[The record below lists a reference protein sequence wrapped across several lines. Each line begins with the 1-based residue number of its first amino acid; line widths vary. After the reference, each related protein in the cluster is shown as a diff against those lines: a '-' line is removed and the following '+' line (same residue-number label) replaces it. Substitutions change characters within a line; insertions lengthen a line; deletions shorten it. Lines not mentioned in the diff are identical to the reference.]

1 MVGGLATRL
10 PWNTWRYTAGAGRVR
25 IVVPRARAR
34 THVRRELLSGREP
47 LGVRRVLH
55 SSEWCSTRAGTG
67 TASTAP
73 STSHRRRGEMAETR
87 STRRRRAILIGT
99 THGTRG
105 SGWSGR
111 TLRAGQAWRG
121 CRTSSGTN
129 NGGIV
134 GHRRRLV
141 LFDHGWALF
150 NPKVLDIRAAE
161 DDVLVDLFRGCYLL
175 LGLSLATLGTK
186 GPDILKTNC

>member
-1 MVGGLATRL
+1 MNG
-10 PWNTWRYTAGAGRVR
+10 
-25 IVVPRARAR
+25 IVQA
-34 THVRRELLSGREP
+34 SKGI
-47 LGVRRVLH
+47 
-55 SSEWCSTRAGTG
+55 EWGKRKCQTY
-67 TASTAP
+67 
-73 STSHRRRGEMAETR
+73 
-87 STRRRRAILIGT
+87 
-99 THGTRG
+99 
-105 SGWSGR
+105 
-111 TLRAGQAWRG
+111 
-121 CRTSSGTN
+121 TN